1 VGNVADPDCEASGSA
16 PDQRQQERDRE
27 RAWVKLNLRTQK
39 RVDQYRASFLAIDR
53 RRAFI
58 SDIKATKFFRD
69 IGEVVS
75 NVVTD
80 SVTRGLSVGP
90 ESQSEFL
97 C

>member
-1 VGNVADPDCEASGSA
+1 MGNVADPDCEASGSA

-75 NVVTD
+75 NVVT
-80 SVTRGLSVGP
+80 RGLSVEP

>member
-1 VGNVADPDCEASGSA
+1 MGNVADPDCEASGSA

-39 RVDQYRASFLAIDR
+39 RVDQYRAGFLAIDR

>member
-1 VGNVADPDCEASGSA
+1 MGNVADPDCEASGSA

-75 NVVTD
+75 NVVT
-80 SVTRGLSVGP
+80 RGLSVGP
-90 ESQSEFL
+90 ESQDEFL

>member
-1 VGNVADPDCEASGSA
+1 MGNVADPDCEASGSA

-39 RVDQYRASFLAIDR
+39 RVDQYRASFLALDR

-75 NVVTD
+75 NVVT
-80 SVTRGLSVGP
+80 LS
-90 ESQSEFL
+90 L
-97 C
+97 IHI

>member
-39 RVDQYRASFLAIDR
+39 RVDQDRASFLALDR

>member
-1 VGNVADPDCEASGSA
+1 MGNVADPDCEASGSA